1 MSGAPSSWRGPSD
14 QADTGTASGPADSRR
29 HGVPT
34 PPRVPPGPDTAD
46 TNRPGDTPPDEPA
59 PDVATG
65 AADGAPPPPPGPA
78 IPGFAT
84 RLSLRARIGAL
95 AALGV
100 GLAVTLT
107 ALAAYLTVASQ
118 LRGSVDSSLLDRAR
132 QAVSTPF
139 GDPAQ
144 LVQQP
149 AEAFLAADL
158 KIALLRADGR
168 PFAADDRSTPPMGR
182 DELEV
187 AEGTVPQSVR
197 SLDLDGEPYRVV
209 AVPAGRDP
217 AGRQFALVLAQPTAQ
232 TEQVLDRLR
241 LASFLAGGAGIVLAT
256 WAGLS
261 IARAGLRPVRQL
273 TDAAEHVAATGQLE
287 PIEVT
292 GSNDEIA
299 RLADS
304 FNAML
309 AALREARLRQSR
321 LVADAG
327 HELRT
332 PLTSMR
338 TNLDLLAQSEAS
350 GGLAPA
356 DRTQLIND
364 TRAQA
369 VELSQLVGDLVEL
382 SREDPPAASR
392 ERLDFA
398 DVVRD
403 ALGRVRRR
411 APGLTFSADLHSC
424 PVDGD
429 ATQLGRAATNLLD
442 NAAKFSPPQGTV
454 TVTLRDGVLDVFDE
468 GPGIAEQ
475 DLTRVFDRFYRS
487 SEARGLPGSGL
498 GLAIVK
504 AAAER
509 HGGSVEAGRGPSG
522 GARLTMRL
530 PVASS
535 VALD

>member
-1 MSGAPSSWRGPSD
+1 MTSD
-14 QADTGTASGPADSRR
+14 AARR
-29 HGVPT
+29 VWSPDNIVP
-34 PPRVPPGPDTAD
+34 
-46 TNRPGDTPPDEPA
+46 
-59 PDVATG
+59 
-65 AADGAPPPPPGPA
+65 PPPPPGTSRAAAGGAGGAPGDPPGGRST
-78 IPGFAT
+78 PGFAS
-84 RLSLRARIGAL
+84 RLSLRTRVGAL

-107 ALAAYLTVASQ
+107 ALAAYLTVSSQ
-118 LRGSVDSSLLDRAR
+118 LQQSVDENLLDRAR
-132 QAVSTPF
+132 QAVSTTL
-139 GDPAQ
+139 GDPRQLAQ
-144 LVQQP
+144 VP
-149 AEAFLAADL
+149 GAAIVATDVR
-158 KIALLRADGR
+158 IALLQANGTAIVASGGDT
-168 PFAADDRSTPPMGR
+168 TPPMGEA
-182 DELEV
+182 ELEV
-187 AEGTVPQSVR
+187 ALGRQPQSVR
-197 SLDLDGEPYRVV
+197 TADLGGQPYRVV
-209 AVPAGRDP
+209 AVPAEQG
-217 AGRQFALVLAQPTAQ
+217 FALVLGQSTKATD
-232 TEQVLDRLR
+232 EVLDRLR
-241 LASFLAGGAGIVLAT
+241 LVSFIAGGVGIVLAT

-273 TDAAEHVAATGQLE
+273 TQAAEHVAATGQLE

-292 GSNDEIA
+292 GSDEIA
-299 RLADS
+299 RLAHA

-309 AALREARLRQSR
+309 TALREARLRQSR

-338 TNLDLLAQSEAS
+338 TNLDLLVQSEAT

-356 DRTQLIND
+356 DRAQLIAD

-369 VELSQLVGDLVEL
+369 VELSTLVGDLVEL

-392 ERLDFA
+392 EQVDLA

-411 APGLTFSADLHSC
+411 APGVAFAADLHSWI
-424 PVDGD
+424 VQGD

-442 NAAKFSPPQGTV
+442 NAAKFSPPHGTV
-454 TVTLRDGVLDVFDE
+454 TVTLRDGVLDVSDE
-468 GPGIAEQ
+468 GPGIAEA

-509 HGGSVEAGRGPSG
+509 HGGSVEAGRALSG

-530 PVASS
+530 PGASS
-535 VALD
+535 AALD

>member
-1 MSGAPSSWRGPSD
+1 MTSDAARQVWSPSSVPPPPPD
-14 QADTGTASGPADSRR
+14 DTRR
-29 HGVPT
+29 T
-34 PPRVPPGPDTAD
+34 PP
-46 TNRPGDTPPDEPA
+46 PPDEPS
-59 PDVATG
+59 G
-65 AADGAPPPPPGPA
+65 GQPGDPGGRSM
-78 IPGFAT
+78 PGFAS
-84 RLSLRARIGAL
+84 RLSLRTRVGAL

-107 ALAAYLTVASQ
+107 ALAAYLTVSSQ
-118 LRGSVDSSLLDRAR
+118 LRSSVDANLLDRAQ

-139 GDPAQ
+139 GDPVQ
-144 LVQQP
+144 LVNQP
-149 AEAFLAADL
+149 AEAILAADL
-158 KIALLRADGR
+158 RIALLREDGQPFTADE
-168 PFAADDRSTPPMGR
+168 RSTPPMGR
-182 DELEV
+182 DELAV
-187 AEGTVPQSVR
+187 ARGSEPESVR
-197 SLDLDGEPYRVV
+197 TLHLDGEPYRVV
-209 AVPAGRDP
+209 AVPAGNDLR
-217 AGRQFALVLAQPTAQ
+217 GLEYALVLAQPTEQ
-232 TEQVLDRLR
+232 TDEVLDRLR
-241 LASFLAGGAGIVLAT
+241 LVSFIAGGVGIVLAT

-273 TDAAEHVAATGQLE
+273 TQAAEHVAATGQLE

-292 GSNDEIA
+292 GSDEIA
-299 RLADS
+299 RLAHA

-309 AALREARLRQSR
+309 AALSEARLRQSR

-350 GGLAPA
+350 GGLAAA
-356 DRTQLIND
+356 DRAQLIAD

-369 VELSQLVGDLVEL
+369 VELSTLVGDLVEL

-392 ERLDFA
+392 EQLDLA

-403 ALGRVRRR
+403 ALSRVRRR
-411 APGLTFSADLHSC
+411 APGIAFAADLHSWI
-424 PVDGD
+424 VQGD

-442 NAAKFSPPQGTV
+442 NAAKFSPPHGTV
-454 TVTLRDGVLDVFDE
+454 TVTLRDGVLDVCDE
-468 GPGIAEQ
+468 GPGIAEV
-475 DLTRVFDRFYRS
+475 DRPRVFDRFYRS

-509 HGGSVEAGRGPSG
+509 HGGSVEAGRAPSG

-530 PVASS
+530 PGASS
-535 VALD
+535 AALD